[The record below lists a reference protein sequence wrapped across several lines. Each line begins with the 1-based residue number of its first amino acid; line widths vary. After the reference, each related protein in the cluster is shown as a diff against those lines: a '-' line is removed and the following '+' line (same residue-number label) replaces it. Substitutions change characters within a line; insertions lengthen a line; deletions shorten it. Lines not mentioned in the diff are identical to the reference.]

1 MTVSGKITLVN
12 GNGFDFKH
20 FPNHFPDEIRKSV
33 ADNEPLCFESGLGV
47 SYLVNP
53 HYILTVESKED
64 KQISD

>member
-33 ADNEPLCFESGLGV
+33 ADNEPFVLKVGWV
-47 SYLVNP
+47 YP
-53 HYILTVESKED
+53 IW
-64 KQISD
+64 